1 MKTAIRL
8 FIPFLIIAAAFVS
21 CSRDEPA
28 IVGPT
33 PVVVAPVTLNEVY
46 SRGDATNPDWIEI
59 YNPNTTAVNIGGY
72 KIYDSGGQAGT
83 KPKKEVPAGT
93 TIAGNGFYVITVDDT
108 LDSGFGISS
117 SGETVW
123 FENGSNAI
131 VDSVV
136 IPALGVDTSYAR
148 IPDGSATWA
157 KTTPTTKGLTNASGG
172 GTILPIVMNEIFS
185 RGVPADPDW
194 IELYNPNS
202 SAVTIGGYKLYDPA
216 GNQGTK
222 PKLEITAGTTIPANG
237 YYVVV
242 VDITT
247 ETWGF
252 GLGSG
257 GDEAWLENAGGTV
270 IDHQVIPAMPVTTTS
285 YSRVPNG
292 SATWVISNTITKGAS
307 NLP

>member
-1 MKTAIRL
+1 MKTALKL
-8 FIPFLIIAAAFVS
+8 FIPFLIVAAAFVS

-33 PVVVAPVTLNEVY
+33 PVVVVPVTLNEVY

-59 YNPNTTAVNIGGY
+59 YNPNTTTVTIGGY
-72 KIYDSGGQAGT
+72 MIYDNGGQAGT
-83 KPKKEVPAGT
+83 KPKKEVPTGT
-93 TIAGNGFYVITVDDT
+93 TIAGNGYYVIIVDDT

-117 SGETVW
+117 SGETMW
-123 FENGSNAI
+123 CENASGTI

-148 IPDGSATWA
+148 IPDGSANWTA
-157 KTTPTTKGLTNASGG
+157 ITPATKGAANAAG
-172 GTILPIVMNEIFS
+172 GTVLPIVMNEIFS
-185 RGVPADPDW
+185 RGIASDPDW

-202 SAVTIGGYKLYDPA
+202 TPVTIGGYKLYDGG

-237 YYVVV
+237 YVVIV
-242 VDITT
+242 TDITT
-247 ETWGF
+247 EAWGF

-257 GDEAWLENAGGTV
+257 GDETWLENAGGVV
-270 IDHQVIPAMPVTTTS
+270 IDHQVIPAMPVATTS

-292 SATWVISNTITKGAS
+292 STTWVISNTITKGTS